1 MAKWLYSIGSFA
13 ARKAWAVIAIWVLV
27 IAGVAGTYSA
37 FHGQLKTTFTMP
49 GTETQR
55 LTDEL
60 ASRFPDANRGTGQV
74 IVTTGDGSRI
84 TDEQKQA
91 FVNKLNSLKNENSAV
106 DDVSDPFATEQQIAD
121 GRKQLE
127 EGKQKLDA
135 APKQIEDGKKQLRD
149 AQKKADD
156 GKAQLEAAQKQLDA
170 AREQARAAGALES
183 MREQLGSQQAQI
195 DAQRAQLAESQ
206 KQLDTKAAELAD
218 SEKKLPEQQAE
229 LARKSALLDL
239 TSDYRTVSEDGSTAV
254 AGVFFKMKSSEAPH
268 ADKEKLME
276 HFKNADL
283 KGLTVNFDQNVAES
297 PDVGMGVGEIV
308 GIVVALMTL
317 IVLLGTL
324 IAAGLP
330 ILMAIVGVIVGIL
343 GTLSFSSLVDM
354 SSTTYMLGMML
365 GLAVGID
372 YSLFI
377 LNRHRSNLM
386 DGMPLRKSIAVANG
400 TSGNAVVFAGATVII
415 ALLALNVTGI
425 PFLGYMGD
433 AAALCVFV
441 AVLISVTLT
450 PAMLSLIGR
459 KVMSKKAWA
468 SVDTPEKIA
477 ARRADEQKRE
487 ESPHGWLKIVLA
499 KPVVTILLC
508 VVALGAIA
516 IPMGQMRMGLPSA
529 ESSQTESTEYKAYQI
544 VKDKFGEGMSGP
556 VLAVAHTPS
565 DMSEAQAEQAQIDIA
580 DAIKAK
586 GGNNVKAVIP
596 GGQTDDRT
604 LQIFQVI
611 PAHGPNSAETVAL
624 VDQLRQVD
632 VNVQDTDVHLGVT
645 GVTGGNIDVS
655 NVLAQKLP
663 LYLAVVMGL
672 SFIVLILVFRSIL
685 VPLVASAGF
694 LFSILASFGAVVAVY
709 QMGFMGTLFGVHD
722 PGAILAFLPILMI
735 GILFGLAMDYQ
746 VFLVS
751 GMREAYVH
759 GKDAKTAVVTGYN
772 HAVRVVIAAMIIMIS
787 VFGGFIFADDAATR
801 PIGFGLAFGVLMDAF
816 VVRMTLTPAIMTL
829 LGDKA
834 WWMPKWL
841 DKLVPNMD
849 VEGATLTGPLSE
861 GEVENESP
869 KTVRS
874 ATKAEGAKLLAGRT
888 KDVTRVGGVAVLDS
902 STFTGA
908 IPIVKPATGGS
919 RAAETGSDSAD
930 NADDT
935 ATTIVDTPEQADGPE
950 ITEVVDFEVAAG
962 KPTTSTIEGAA
973 EDSPH
978 ADEPASADQTVP
990 AGVELEAGG
999 PSDGTY
1005 EIEIFVAKD
1014 IKAVD
1019 ETPEATTSPSSSVAS
1034 EPDAAAAAEA
1044 EPENLETPERAQAPA
1059 HENAPVVTKDIEVL
1073 NEPEVPGTSDENQ
1086 EDITRKTVETGELA
1100 TAVTDEP
1107 AEPETAADVT
1117 VTGEVKEPAVTD
1129 DSAEDNAETTE
1140 CEEPATGT
1148 ASSPATATSAVRGV
1162 RPHTLLSDLGVKR
1175 LVAEKLGRR
1184 GGSDKSERA
1193 AAKPSESSADAAAS
1207 GAAPKGNDDSVKTK
1221 GALKMNLWK
1230 RRRGPKIDKSEI
1242 GEYKRRG

>member
-218 SEKKLPEQQAE
+218 SEKKLPEQQAQ

-477 ARRADEQKRE
+477 ARHTEQEQRE
-487 ESPHGWLKIVLA
+487 ESPHGWLKIVLT

-508 VVALGAIA
+508 VAALGAIA

-580 DAIKAK
+580 HAIEAK
-586 GGNNVKAVIP
+586 DPDNVKTVVPA
-596 GGQTDDRT
+596 GQTDDHT
-604 LQIFQVI
+604 VQIFQVI
-611 PAHGPNSAETVAL
+611 PKHGPSSVETVNL
-624 VDQLRQVD
+624 VEQLRQVD
-632 VNVQDTDVHLGVT
+632 VNVQGTNVRLGVT
-645 GVTGGNIDVS
+645 GLTGGNIDVS
-655 NVLAQKLP
+655 NTLAQKLP

-685 VPLVASAGF
+685 VPLVASVGF

-709 QMGFMGTLFGVHD
+709 QMGFMGSLFGVHD
-722 PGAILAFLPILMI
+722 PGPILAFLPTLMI

-759 GKDAKTAVVTGYN
+759 GKSAKTAVVAGYN

-787 VFGGFIFADDAATR
+787 VFGGFIFAESAMIR
-801 PIGFGLAFGVLMDAF
+801 PIGFGLAFGVLVDAF
-816 VVRMTLTPAIMTL
+816 VVRMTITPAVLTL

-861 GEVENESP
+861 DEVENESP

-908 IPIVKPATGGS
+908 IPIVKPATDGS

-962 KPTTSTIEGAA
+962 KPATSTIEGAA
-973 EDSPH
+973 VDSPH

-1014 IKAVD
+1014 IKAAD

-1044 EPENLETPERAQAPA
+1044 EPENLETPERAQTPA

-1100 TAVTDEP
+1100 TALTDEP
-1107 AEPETAADVT
+1107 AEPETAADIT

-1129 DSAEDNAETTE
+1129 DSAENNAETTE

-1148 ASSPATATSAVRGV
+1148 ASSPVTAASAVRGV

-1221 GALKMNLWK
+1221 GSLKMNLWK

>member
-149 AQKKADD
+149 AQKKVDD

-297 PDVGMGVGEIV
+297 PGVGMGVGEIV
-308 GIVVALMTL
+308 GIVVALITL

-354 SSTTYMLGMML
+354 SSTTYILGIML

-400 TSGNAVVFAGATVII
+400 TSGNAVLFAGTTVII

-459 KVMSKKAWA
+459 KVMSKKTWA
-468 SVDTPEKIA
+468 SIGTPEKIA
-477 ARRADEQKRE
+477 AHHAEQEKRE
-487 ESPHGWLKIVLA
+487 ATPHGWLRIVLA

-508 VVALGAIA
+508 VAALGAIA

-529 ESSQTESTEYKAYQI
+529 ESSQVESTEYQAYQI

-556 VLAVAHTPS
+556 VVAVAHTPAGMS
-565 DMSEAQAEQAQIDIA
+565 DAQAEQAQLDIA
-580 DAIKAK
+580 HAVEAK
-586 GGNNVKAVIP
+586 DPDNVKTVVPI
-596 GGQTDDRT
+596 GQTDDHT

-611 PAHGPNSAETVAL
+611 PKHGSSSVETVNL
-624 VDQLRQVD
+624 VEKLRQVD
-632 VNVQDTDVHLGVT
+632 VNVQGTDVRLGVT
-645 GVTGGNIDVS
+645 GLTGGNIDVS
-655 NVLAQKLP
+655 NTLAQKLP

-685 VPLVASAGF
+685 VPLVASVGF

-709 QMGFMGTLFGVHD
+709 QMGFMGSLFGVHD
-722 PGAILAFLPILMI
+722 PGPILAFLPTLMI

-759 GKDAKTAVVTGYN
+759 GKDAKTAVVAGYN

-801 PIGFGLAFGVLMDAF
+801 PIGFGLAFGVLVDAF

-849 VEGATLTGPLSE
+849 VEGATLTSPLSE
-861 GEVENESP
+861 GEVENESS

-935 ATTIVDTPEQADGPE
+935 ATTVVDTPEQADGPE

-962 KPTTSTIEGAA
+962 KPTASTIEGAA

-1014 IKAVD
+1014 IKAAD
-1019 ETPEATTSPSSSVAS
+1019 ETPEAATSPSSSVTS

-1044 EPENLETPERAQAPA
+1044 EPENLEAPERAQVPA

-1073 NEPEVPGTSDENQ
+1073 DEPEVPGTSDENQ

-1117 VTGEVKEPAVTD
+1117 VTGGVKEPAVTD

-1140 CEEPATGT
+1140 CEESATST
-1148 ASSPATATSAVRGV
+1148 ASSPVTAASAVRGV
-1162 RPHTLLSDLGVKR
+1162 RPYTLLSDLGVKR

-1193 AAKPSESSADAAAS
+1193 AAKPSEGAADAAAS
-1207 GAAPKGNDDSVKTK
+1207 GAALKGNDDSVKTK

>member
-308 GIVVALMTL
+308 GIVVALIAL

-330 ILMAIVGVIVGIL
+330 ILMAIVGVVVGIL

-386 DGMPLRKSIAVANG
+386 EGMPLRQSIAVANG

-477 ARRADEQKRE
+477 ARHTKQEQRE

-499 KPVVTILLC
+499 RPVLTIIAGVL
-508 VVALGAIA
+508 VLGAIA

-529 ESSQTESTEYKAYQI
+529 ASSLVESTQYQAYKL
-544 VKDKFGEGMSGP
+544 VKDKFGEGVSGP

-632 VNVQDTDVHLGVT
+632 VNVQGTDVHLGVT

-759 GKDAKTAVVTGYN
+759 GKDAKTAVVAGYN

-787 VFGGFIFADDAATR
+787 VFGGFIFADE
-801 PIGFGLAFGVLMDAF
+801 
-816 VVRMTLTPAIMTL
+816 
-829 LGDKA
+829 A

-962 KPTTSTIEGAA
+962 KPTTSTVEGAA
-973 EDSPH
+973 EDSLH

-1014 IKAVD
+1014 IKAAD

-1073 NEPEVPGTSDENQ
+1073 DEPEVPGTSDENQ

-1117 VTGEVKEPAVTD
+1117 VTGGVKEPAVTD

-1148 ASSPATATSAVRGV
+1148 ASSPVTAASAVRGV

-1184 GGSDKSERA
+1184 GGSDKSDRA

>member
-13 ARKAWAVIAIWVLV
+13 ARRAWAVIAIWVLV
-27 IAGVAGTYSA
+27 IAGVAGSYSA

-60 ASRFPDANRGTGQV
+60 AQRFPDANRGNGQ
-74 IVTTGDGSRI
+74 IVVKTDNGSAI
-84 TDEQKQA
+84 TEEQKQA
-91 FVNKLNSLKNENSAV
+91 FITTLNSLKDENSAV
-106 DDVSDPFATEQQIAD
+106 DAVSDPFATEQQIAD
-121 GRKQLE
+121 GKKQLE
-127 EGKQKLDA
+127 ESKPQLDA
-135 APKQIEDGKKQLRD
+135 APQRIEDGKKQLEE
-149 AQKKADD
+149 AGKQLKD
-156 GKAQLEAAQKQLDA
+156 GKEQLDAAQKQLDE
-170 AREQARAAGALES
+170 AREQAKAAGALES
-183 MREQLGSQQAQI
+183 MREQLGSQQGQL
-195 DAQRAQLAESQ
+195 DGQRAKLEESQ
-206 KQLDTKAAELAD
+206 KEYDAKSAELAD
-218 SEKKLPEQQAE
+218 AEKKLPEQQSE
-229 LARKSALLDL
+229 YARKSALLEL
-239 TSDYRTVSEDGSTAV
+239 TSDYRTVSEDNSTAI
-254 AGVFFKMKSSEAPH
+254 AGVFFKTKSAETPQ

-276 HFKNADL
+276 HFKSADL
-283 KGLTVNFDQNVAES
+283 KGLKVYFDQNIAES
-297 PDVGMGVGEIV
+297 PNVGMGIGEVI
-308 GIVVALMTL
+308 GIVVALITL
-317 IVLLGTL
+317 IVMLGTL

-330 ILMAIVGVIVGIL
+330 IIMALVGVVIGIL
-343 GTLSFSSLVDM
+343 GTLSFSSLIDM

-400 TSGNAVVFAGATVII
+400 TSGNAVLFAGTTVII

-459 KVMSKKAWA
+459 RVMSKKTWA
-468 SVDTPEKIA
+468 SIDTPEKIA
-477 ARRADEQKRE
+477 AHHAEQEKRE
-487 ESPHGWLKIVLA
+487 ATPHGWLRIVLA

-508 VVALGAIA
+508 VAALGAIA

-529 ESSQTESTEYKAYQI
+529 ESSQVESTEYQAYQI

-556 VLAVAHTPS
+556 VVAVAHTPAGMS
-565 DMSEAQAEQAQIDIA
+565 DAQAEQAQIDIA
-580 DAIKAK
+580 RAIEAK
-586 GGNNVKAVIP
+586 DPDNVKTVVPI
-596 GGQTDDRT
+596 GQTDDHT

-611 PAHGPNSAETVAL
+611 PKHGSSSVETVNL
-624 VDQLRQVD
+624 VEQLRQVD
-632 VNVQDTDVHLGVT
+632 VNVQGTDVRLGVT
-645 GVTGGNIDVS
+645 GLTGGNIDVS
-655 NVLAQKLP
+655 NTLAQKLP

-685 VPLVASAGF
+685 VPLVASVGF

-759 GKDAKTAVVTGYN
+759 GKDAKTAVVAGYN
-772 HAVRVVIAAMIIMIS
+772 HAVRVVVAAMIIMIS

-801 PIGFGLAFGVLMDAF
+801 PIGFGLAFGVLVDAF

-990 AGVELEAGG
+990 ASVELEAGG

-1014 IKAVD
+1014 IKAAD

-1107 AEPETAADVT
+1107 AEPETAADIT
-1117 VTGEVKEPAVTD
+1117 VTGGVKEPAVTD

-1148 ASSPATATSAVRGV
+1148 ASSPVTAASAVRGV

-1184 GGSDKSERA
+1184 GGSDKSDRA
-1193 AAKPSESSADAAAS
+1193 AAKPSESAADAAAS

>member
-156 GKAQLEAAQKQLDA
+156 GKAQLEAAQKQLEA

-330 ILMAIVGVIVGIL
+330 ILMALVGVVVGIL

-354 SSTTYMLGMML
+354 SSTTYILGMML

-386 DGMPLRKSIAVANG
+386 NGMPMRASIALANG
-400 TSGNAVVFAGATVII
+400 TSGNAVVFAGVTVII

-477 ARRADEQKRE
+477 ARHTEQEQRE

-556 VLAVAHTPS
+556 VLAVAHTPAG
-565 DMSEAQAEQAQIDIA
+565 MNEAQAEQAQIDIA

-632 VNVQDTDVHLGVT
+632 VNVQGTDVHLGVT

-759 GKDAKTAVVTGYN
+759 GKDAKTAVVAGYN
-772 HAVRVVIAAMIIMIS
+772 HAVVSYTHLTLPMIS
-787 VFGGFIFADDAATR
+787 VFGGFIFADDAAAR
-801 PIGFGLAFGVLMDAF
+801 PIGFGLAFGVLVDAF

-849 VEGATLTGPLSE
+849 VEGATLTGPLAE

-919 RAAETGSDSAD
+919 SAAETGSDSAD

-962 KPTTSTIEGAA
+962 KPATSTIEGAT

-1014 IKAVD
+1014 IKAAD

-1034 EPDAAAAAEA
+1034 EPDAAVAAEA
-1044 EPENLETPERAQAPA
+1044 EPENLETPERAQTPT

-1100 TAVTDEP
+1100 TALTDEP
-1107 AEPETAADVT
+1107 AEPETAADIT
-1117 VTGEVKEPAVTD
+1117 VTGGVKEPAVTD

-1140 CEEPATGT
+1140 CEEPATGI
-1148 ASSPATATSAVRGV
+1148 ASSPVTAASAVRGV

-1175 LVAEKLGRR
+1175 LVTEKLGRR
-1184 GGSDKSERA
+1184 GGSDKSERV
-1193 AAKPSESSADAAAS
+1193 AAKPGESAADAAAS

>member
-386 DGMPLRKSIAVANG
+386 DGIPLRKSIAVANG

-477 ARRADEQKRE
+477 ARHTEQEQRE

-529 ESSQTESTEYKAYQI
+529 ASSPVESTQYQAYKL
-544 VKDKFGEGMSGP
+544 VKDKFGEGVSGP

-632 VNVQDTDVHLGVT
+632 VNVQGTDVHLGVT

-751 GMREAYVH
+751 SMREAYVH
-759 GKDAKTAVVTGYN
+759 GKDAKTAVVAGYN

-787 VFGGFIFADDAATR
+787 VFGGFIFADDAAAR
-801 PIGFGLAFGVLMDAF
+801 PIGFGLAFGVLVDAF

-849 VEGATLTGPLSE
+849 VEGATLTSPLSE

-908 IPIVKPATGGS
+908 IPIVKPATDGS
-919 RAAETGSDSAD
+919 RAAEAGSDNAD

-962 KPTTSTIEGAA
+962 KPTTSTIEGAT

-1014 IKAVD
+1014 IKAAD

-1044 EPENLETPERAQAPA
+1044 EPENLETPERAQTPA
-1059 HENAPVVTKDIEVL
+1059 HKNAPVVTKDIEVL
-1073 NEPEVPGTSDENQ
+1073 DEPEVPGTSDENQ

-1100 TAVTDEP
+1100 TALTDEP

-1117 VTGEVKEPAVTD
+1117 VTGGVKEPAVTD

-1148 ASSPATATSAVRGV
+1148 ASSPVTAASAVRDV

-1184 GGSDKSERA
+1184 GGSDKSDRA
-1193 AAKPSESSADAAAS
+1193 AVKPGESAADAAAS